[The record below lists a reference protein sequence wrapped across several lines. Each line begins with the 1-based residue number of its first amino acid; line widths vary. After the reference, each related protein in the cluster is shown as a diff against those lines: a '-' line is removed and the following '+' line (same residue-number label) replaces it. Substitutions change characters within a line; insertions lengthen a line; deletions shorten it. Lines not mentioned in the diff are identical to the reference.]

1 MAVKVTKGQI
11 CSGTISK
18 MSLGVLFVW
27 KVSYLYISKSAHKA
41 PFWPYAALL
50 HDACILGTGK
60 MLASLCPVEFAC
72 NSLVFLPVKC
82 TEQFKL
88 AIGST
93 NKFFCKSIN

>member
-18 MSLGVLFVW
+18 FYVTRSTICVESFILV
-27 KVSYLYISKSAHKA
+27 SKSAHKA